1 MGNVILR
8 RDPGTSTLLTSDV
21 AFWDLSE
28 ADGATR
34 EDAVGSNDLTDN
46 NTVTQAT
53 GRIGNGAQFNGTN
66 QYLSIADNADLSM
79 GDIDFSISCW
89 VNMDTKSSGVSG
101 IVGKWASNQEYLIS
115 YTGTSGTDRF
125 QFIIENASA
134 TQTSVEADSLGSP
147 RAGTWYLIVAQ
158 YDASSDELS
167 IQVNNGPI
175 DVSSS
180 THTGGAQDSTDAF
193 EIGRSSS
200 ANYLDGIVDAVGVWK
215 KTLNQKERTIIWNC
229 GNGLENPWTIPT
241 EITIN
246 PAVRQPADQET
257 FLQQFQTTPSGKHY
271 VVSLSHNIPT
281 DFVLDIIGITL
292 EDTNGFSG
300 VNSIRQFIESNLLG
314 SENLFQYVDA
324 EGHANIARYVRGFES
339 FRQSPQLSCQYYEGQ
354 LVFRRE
360 LGA

>member
-1 MGNVILR
+1 MGSVILR
-8 RDPGTSTLLTSDV
+8 RDPGTSTLLTSDI
-21 AFWDLSE
+21 AFWALGE
-28 ADGATR
+28 ADGASR
-34 EDAVGSNDLTDN
+34 ADSVGSNTLTDN

-53 GRIGNGAQFNGTN
+53 GRVGNAAQFNGTN

-79 GDIDFSISCW
+79 GDIDFSLSCW
-89 VNMDTKSSGVSG
+89 VYMDTKSSGVSG
-101 IVGKWASNQEYLIS
+101 IMGKWNAAQEYLIN

-147 RAGTWYLIVAQ
+147 RAATWYLIVAW

-167 IQVNNGPI
+167 IQINNGPI
-175 DVSSS
+175 DVSS
-180 THTGGAQDSTDAF
+180 THTGGAQDNTDAF
-193 EIGRSSS
+193 EIGRSSG
-200 ANYLDGIVDAVGVWK
+200 ANYLDGIVDAAGVWK
-215 KTLNQKERTIIWNC
+215 KVLNQKERTILWNC
-229 GNGLENPWTIPT
+229 GAGIENPFTIST

-246 PAVRQPADQET
+246 PAIRQPADQET

-271 VVSLSHNIPT
+271 VVSLSYNIPT
-281 DFVLDIIGITL
+281 DFVLDIIGITV

-324 EGHANIARYVRGFES
+324 EGHANIVRYVRGFES